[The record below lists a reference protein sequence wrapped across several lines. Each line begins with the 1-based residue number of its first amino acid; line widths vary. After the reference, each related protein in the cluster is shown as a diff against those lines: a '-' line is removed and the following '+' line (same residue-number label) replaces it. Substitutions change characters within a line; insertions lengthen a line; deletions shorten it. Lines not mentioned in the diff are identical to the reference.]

1 MNSGMMS
8 ASWYTKFTR
17 SLMDMYRLWSGC
29 MSLHNKRI
37 LRGKQWE

>member
-8 ASWYTKFTR
+8 ESWYTKFIR

-29 MSLHNKRI
+29 MSLHKKGI
-37 LRGKQWE
+37 LRATQSV